1 MFYRDR
7 RDMGTLNAQNVP
19 GSRSI
24 MPPSLL
30 FDLSRIDLTV
40 KPIFDKEAIGK
51 VNPQRFEMQHLDG
64 ILWYDKKRFLIL
76 GYKDVTGDEFWVRGH
91 IPGRPLMPGVI
102 MVEAAAQLSSF
113 FVKRVYELEGFIGFA
128 GIDSAKFRSLVEPGQ
143 RLYLLGHLT
152 KFKRRKYTCSVQG
165 IINGTM
171 VFEAVV
177 SGLKL

>member
-1 MFYRDR
+1 
-7 RDMGTLNAQNVP
+7 
-19 GSRSI
+19 

-30 FDLSRIDLTV
+30 FDLSQIDLTT

-64 ILWYDKKRFLIL
+64 ILWYDKKKFLIL
-76 GYKDVTGDEFWVRGH
+76 GYKDVTEKEFWVRGH

-113 FVKRVYELEGFIGFA
+113 FVKRIYELEGFIGFA
-128 GIDSAKFRSLVEPGQ
+128 GIESAKFRSVVGPGQ

-165 IINGTM
+165 VVNDTM
-171 VFEAVV
+171 VFEAAV
-177 SGLKL
+177 SGLKV